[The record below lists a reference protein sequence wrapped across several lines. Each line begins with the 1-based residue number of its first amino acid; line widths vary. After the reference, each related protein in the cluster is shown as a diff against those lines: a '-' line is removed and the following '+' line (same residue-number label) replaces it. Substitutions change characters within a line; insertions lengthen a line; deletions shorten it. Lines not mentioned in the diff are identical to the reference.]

1 MNRLTNHAG
10 AVFDLRRRSSL
21 LLRVAPP
28 FFYFHFYDLFSCQP
42 SVMMYYIVMND
53 INKGNYEALAGE
65 YEEQQTVLR
74 EEQELKAPYHMGA
87 GFLDKLKEWADKNL
101 PSDFKADWES
111 EATISLNVSGGQ
123 PSQHYNKELFR
134 AVKAYNSGETYE
146 TPRIEWNKMQEHQEL
161 ASVASQ
167 GVPEQD
173 MAIQARHAHMR
184 TQSRGDLDMMEVR
197 QNAIDEESIRA
208 KDERRRAME
217 SY

>member
-1 MNRLTNHAG
+1 
-10 AVFDLRRRSSL
+10 
-21 LLRVAPP
+21 
-28 FFYFHFYDLFSCQP
+28 
-42 SVMMYYIVMND
+42 MND

-123 PSQHYNKELFR
+123 PSQHYNRELFR
-134 AVKAYNSGETYE
+134 AVKAYNSGKVYE
-146 TPRIEWNKMQEHQEL
+146 MPRSEWNMTQGG
-161 ASVASQ
+161 ASY
-167 GVPEQD
+167 
-173 MAIQARHAHMR
+173 AHMR

-197 QNAIDEESIRA
+197 QNAIDEENIRA

-217 SY
+217 S